1 MIKNNASPDCQMSS
15 ERGSGDNGR
24 INILFIINDLK
35 IGGAEKMLLYLIS
48 GLDRKVYN
56 PVVCTLLD
64 RGEYRNFFKANDI
77 KYYSLNMQSYYKIP
91 FALFKLVKIVRRENI
106 SIIHSYL
113 FYSDLMARAAGFL
126 AGVPV
131 VITSMRNID
140 LWRTPYHIFIDSL
153 TYGFSSA
160 IISNSLAGASRLS
173 NIEKIPADKIKVV
186 YNAVKLDEYER
197 GGSYSR
203 QDFRKSIG
211 VGARDIMVVTV
222 ARLEEQKDHLSLLKA
237 ARLTLEKLF
246 LKKAGGCAARI
257 KFVLTGGGSLIDEL
271 KEEAQKLGLSGNVIF
286 LGTRTDIKDILHS
299 SDIFLL
305 TSIYEGMPNA
315 ILEAQACGVAVIAT
329 DVGGVS
335 EIITDN
341 FNGVLCKPKDIENI
355 AEKLIHLIENPGFA
369 EFLAKNALERLKTK
383 FSCDNLISKTCAIYK
398 NLMVQNAPETA
409 SKFFAREEFKVKL
422 NILYLITS
430 SDVGGAQKHLLS
442 LVDYF
447 VSKKHQV
454 RVAAS
459 PGEPLNSSLKKLGIM
474 PVVLKYL
481 QKSIDPIKDLLTF
494 YDISKLLIENNFH
507 IIHCHSTKAGILGR
521 MAAFFAGVPV
531 KIFTAHGF
539 VFHDGMNPVKKYLCV
554 LAEKIGGFFSD
565 AIITVSRAD
574 YMKAKKY
581 KIIPENKLRLIHNG
595 IDCESLIKDC
605 RPLAGASGDLA
616 SASAKHLDAGE
627 KRRKLREKYG
637 FGEDDIVI
645 GSVGRLVYE
654 KSYSTAINAFAALLK
669 TNEKLAMIIA
679 GEGYERGR
687 LQVLVKKLN
696 LEGRVSLV
704 GEVDAAEEIYSI
716 LDIFFLSSIKEG
728 LPYSLLEAACFALP
742 CVCTD
747 AGGISEIICDN
758 ETGILCA
765 AGSSGDF
772 FEAMKKMISLDS
784 EAKKRLGANLSAKV
798 KSGFGSE
805 RMLELTEGCYIDLVG
820 KKGLI

>member
-1 MIKNNASPDCQMSS
+1 MIDNNASPDRQMPY
-15 ERGSGDNGR
+15 EHGFGDNGR

-64 RGEYRNFFKANDI
+64 RGEYRNFLKTNGI
-77 KYYSLNMQSYYKIP
+77 KYYSLNMQTYYKIP
-91 FALFKLVKIVRRENI
+91 FALYKLVKIIRRENI

-126 AGVPV
+126 ASVPV

-140 LWRTPYHIFIDSL
+140 LWRKPYHIFIDSL

-160 IISNSLAGASRLS
+160 IISNSLAGASRLC
-173 NIEKIPADKIKVV
+173 NVEKIPADKIKVV
-186 YNAVKLDEYER
+186 YNAIKLDEYKRDE
-197 GGSYSR
+197 SYSKEE
-203 QDFRKSIG
+203 FRKSIG
-211 VGARDIMVVTV
+211 VGARDIVVVTV

-237 ARLTLEKLF
+237 ARLALEKLS
-246 LKKAGGCAARI
+246 LKKADGYAARV
-257 KFVLTGGGSLIDEL
+257 KFVLTGGGALAGEL
-271 KEEAQKLGLSGNVIF
+271 KREAQRLGLSGSVIF
-286 LGTRTDIKDILHS
+286 LGTRTDIKEILHS

-341 FNGVLCKPKDIENI
+341 FNGVLCKPEDIENI
-355 AEKLIHLIENPGFA
+355 SEKLIYLIENSDFA
-369 EFLAKNALERLKTK
+369 GFLAKNAIERLKTK
-383 FSCDNLISKTCAIYK
+383 FSCANLISKTCAIYK
-398 NLMVQNAPETA
+398 SLMIQNAPETA
-409 SKFFAREEFKVKL
+409 SEFFEREEFKVKL

-447 VSKKHQV
+447 VSNKHQV
-454 RVAAS
+454 KVAAS
-459 PGEPLNSSLKKLGIM
+459 PGEPMNSSLKKLGIM
-474 PVVLKYL
+474 PVTLKHL
-481 QKSIDPIKDLLTF
+481 QKSINPFKDLLTF
-494 YDISKLLIENNFH
+494 YDICKLLIENNFH

-521 MAAFFAGVPV
+521 IAAFFAGVPV

-539 VFHDGMNPVKKYLCV
+539 VFHNGMNPVKKYLCI

-565 AIITVSRAD
+565 AIITVSNAD

-581 KIIPENKLRLIHNG
+581 KIIAENKLRLIHNG
-595 IDCESLIKDC
+595 IDCGPGGEFNFL
-605 RPLAGASGDLA
+605 PGAAAD
-616 SASAKHLDAGE
+616 K
-627 KRRKLREKYG
+627 KRRQLREKYG
-637 FGEDDIVI
+637 FGEDGILI

-654 KSYSTAINAFAALLK
+654 KSYSTAITAFARLIK
-669 TNEKLAMIIA
+669 NNDKLAMIIA
-679 GEGYERGR
+679 GEGYERAS
-687 LQVLVKKLN
+687 LQSLIKKLN
-696 LEGRVSLV
+696 LEGRILLAGQVK
-704 GEVDAAEEIYSI
+704 AAEEIYSI

-728 LPYSLLEAACFALP
+728 LPYSLLEAACFGLP
-742 CVCTD
+742 CVCSN
-747 AGGISEIICDN
+747 AGGISELITDD

-765 AGSSGDF
+765 AGSADAF
-772 FEAMKKMISLDS
+772 YEAVNKMTSLSAEARKK
-784 EAKKRLGANLSAKV
+784 LGANLMAKV
-798 KSGFGSE
+798 KKSFSSR
-805 RMLELTEGCYIDLVG
+805 RMLELTENCYMDLAG

>member
-1 MIKNNASPDCQMSS
+1 MTHNNALPDCRIAH
-15 ERGSGDNGR
+15 ERGSGGNGR

-64 RGEYRNFFKANDI
+64 RGEYRDFLKANDI

-91 FALFKLVKIVRRENI
+91 FALFKLVKIARRENI

-186 YNAVKLDEYER
+186 YNAIKLDEYQR
-197 GGSYSR
+197 GESYSR
-203 QDFRKSIG
+203 QNFRKSIG
-211 VGARDIMVVTV
+211 VGADDIMVVTV

-237 ARLTLEKLF
+237 ARLTLEKLS
-246 LKKAGGCAARI
+246 LKKAGVRAARI
-257 KFVLTGGGSLIDEL
+257 KFVIAGGGALIDEL
-271 KEEAQKLGLSGNVIF
+271 KDEAKKLGLSSSVIF

-355 AEKLIHLIENPGFA
+355 AEKLIYLIENPGVA
-369 EFLAKNALERLKTK
+369 EFLAKNALERLETK
-383 FSCDNLISKTCAIYK
+383 FSCSNLISKTCAIYK

-481 QKSIDPIKDLLTF
+481 QKSIDPLKDLLTF

-539 VFHDGMNPVKKYLCV
+539 VFHDGMNPVKKYLCI

-574 YMKAKKY
+574 YMKARKY
-581 KIIPENKLRLIHNG
+581 KIIPENRLRLIHNG
-595 IDCESLIKDC
+595 IDCGPRVKDC
-605 RPLAGASGDLA
+605 RVPAD
-616 SASAKHLDAGE
+616 E
-627 KRRKLREKYG
+627 KRRQLREKYG
-637 FGEDDIVI
+637 FGDDDIVI

-654 KSYSTAINAFAALLK
+654 KSYSTAITAFADLFK
-669 TNEKLAMIIA
+669 NNEKLALIIA

-687 LQVLVKKLN
+687 LQALVKKLN
-696 LEGRVSLV
+696 LEGRVSLA
-704 GEVDAAEEIYSI
+704 GEVVAVEEIYSI

-728 LPYSLLEAACFALP
+728 LPYSLLEAGCFALP

-747 AGGISEIICDN
+747 AGGIAEIISDN

-765 AGSSGDF
+765 AGSPAAFYG
-772 FEAMKKMISLDS
+772 AMQKMISLGPED
-784 EAKKRLGANLSAKV
+784 KKRLGVNLLAKV
-798 KSGFGSE
+798 KSGFSAG
-805 RMLELTEGCYIDLVG
+805 RMLELTERCYMDLVG